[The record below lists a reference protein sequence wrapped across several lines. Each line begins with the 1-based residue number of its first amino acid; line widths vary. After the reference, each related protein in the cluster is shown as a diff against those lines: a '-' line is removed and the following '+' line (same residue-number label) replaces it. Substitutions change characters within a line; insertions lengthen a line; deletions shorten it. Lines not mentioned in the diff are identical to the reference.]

1 MESRES
7 SLDLGIVQVSQVG
20 RIEEI
25 KQSSDSEIP
34 LVLGLLQCQKHVI
47 HGNGSSFLL
56 LALAVGV
63 GVGVGVGIQIR
74 TPLALVLVLVLVL
87 SVSSCGSGFVLLGV
101 VGLGF
106 EEGFVLVLV

>member
-1 MESRES
+1 M
-7 SLDLGIVQVSQVG
+7 
-20 RIEEI
+20 
-25 KQSSDSEIP
+25 P

-47 HGNGSSFLL
+47 HGNGSTFLL

-74 TPLALVLVLVLVL
+74 MPLVLVLVLVL
-87 SVSSCGSGFVLLGV
+87 SVNSCGSVFVFLGA

-106 EEGFVLVLV
+106 EEGFALVLV

>member
-20 RIEEI
+20 SIEEI
-25 KQSSDSEIP
+25 EQSSHFEIP

-47 HGNGSSFLL
+47 DGNGSTFLL

-63 GVGVGVGIQIR
+63 GVGVGFGIQISYS
-74 TPLALVLVLVLVL
+74 LVLL
-87 SVSSCGSGFVLLGV
+87 LLGL
-101 VGLGF
+101 GLKYINF
-106 EEGFVLVLV
+106 KTDYIYMH

>member
-63 GVGVGVGIQIR
+63 GVRVGVRIQIK
-74 TPLALVLVLVLVL
+74 TLLVF
-87 SVSSCGSGFVLLGV
+87 GF
-101 VGLGF
+101 GF
-106 EEGFVLVLV
+106 ECQFLWVCVCVARCGVSRF